1 MDSQNKIQIANT
13 STPEQEKDSAL
24 HEELHQK
31 LLDGTIA
38 PDAVAVAQV
47 GQKPKQRRG
56 FAAMDRE
63 KVKAIASSGG
73 KAAHAAG
80 TAHQFNSEEAK
91 LAGKKGG
98 IAPHVR
104 RGRPAGKPNAPKAS
118 A

>member
-1 MDSQNKIQIANT
+1 MDSQNKIEIANT
-13 STPEQEKDSAL
+13 TPEQEKDNAL

-31 LLDGTIA
+31 LQDGTIA
-38 PDAVAVAQV
+38 PDAVAVAPV

-56 FAAMDRE
+56 FAAMDRD

-80 TAHQFNSEEAK
+80 TAHQFSSAEARI
-91 LAGKKGG
+91 AGKKGG
-98 IAPHVR
+98 TAPHVR
-104 RGRPAGKPNAPKAS
+104 RGRPAGKPNAPKAD